1 MKSNHPLL
9 EQFFDLY
16 ASIKK
21 EAEAEIR
28 RRGEVDFSYLLTDTD
43 EEYYDERP
51 CICVTDRH
59 DITTWDIVEKV
70 YWHEET
76 DRFIMVLQESGEL
89 PMCYCDA
96 MSIVAIYRDVLLT
109 D

>member
-28 RRGEVDFSYLLTDTD
+28 RRGEVDFSYLHRCQLEDM
-43 EEYYDERP
+43 RNP
-51 CICVTDRH
+51 LRH
-59 DITTWDIVEKV
+59 V
-70 YWHEET
+70 
-76 DRFIMVLQESGEL
+76 S
-89 PMCYCDA
+89 
-96 MSIVAIYRDVLLT
+96 
-109 D
+109 